1 MFRWMRNIHLALG
14 VGFFFVALLFALSS
28 TVLMYRSW
36 FPKSVDRASVSV
48 RVAPGLDGRTAALAL
63 MRTQGVTGD
72 LYDIRAEGSDLRFRI
87 ARPGTEAA
95 VTYSPATGEAKL
107 ETRRY
112 NFYEMLVQLHTNHGF
127 WHETLSSNLWAI
139 LSLAISVGLLLLG
152 ASGIYLWF
160 KHPRERLIGNILLAI
175 GFAVPAVALLITRLQ
190 GS

>member
-14 VGFFFVALLFALSS
+14 VSFFLVALLFALSS

-36 FPKSVDRASVSV
+36 FPKSVDRTNASV
-48 RVAPGLDGRTAALAL
+48 RLEPGLDGRAAALAL
-63 MRTQGVTGD
+63 MRMHGITGD

-95 VTYSPATGEAKL
+95 VAYSPATGEAKL

-127 WHETLSSNLWAI
+127 WHDTATSNAWAL
-139 LSLAISVGLLLLG
+139 LSLGVSIGLLLLG
-152 ASGIYLWF
+152 ASGIYLWY
-160 KHPRERLIGNILLAI
+160 KHPKERLIGNILLAI